1 MIGARPPEVV
11 VSFCRSLAA
20 VPGEARRGTLIPDR
34 PLRAAV
40 NRDLME
46 ILACPVCKG
55 ELTLHVEKET
65 NEVLEGTLHCAH
77 CNHTYEIREGI
88 PNLLPPDFA

>member
-1 MIGARPPEVV
+1 MYLRPTRILGAPPACSPAKNPYLGPSV
-11 VSFCRSLAA
+11 
-20 VPGEARRGTLIPDR
+20 TLSM
-34 PLRAAV
+34 

-55 ELTLHVEKET
+55 ELTLHVEKES
-65 NEVLEGTLHCAH
+65 EEILEGTLHCAH